1 MDGGQM
7 EIGRKVP
14 SMQLFTYDASGRCRV
29 VTIATYIIN
38 FYMYVNVKVKGKRI
52 YIAPLL

>member
-1 MDGGQM
+1 M